1 MTPTAPINAI
11 RTARRIF
18 RIVKTLDK
26 IIKEPDAAPK
36 ASAMSTT
43 EPTGKHH
50 PMAVGPNRYAL
61 VLSTLG
67 LLGARIDDF
76 FHSRYPDPTVPPLH
90 LEPPTNT
97 PFSDDAFMASWISR
111 ASFLLILF

>member
-36 ASAMSTT
+36 ASAMSTME
-43 EPTGKHH
+43 EPVNKHH

-61 VLSTLG
+61 VLSP
-67 LLGARIDDF
+67 AWVACR
-76 FHSRYPDPTVPPLH
+76 SY
-90 LEPPTNT
+90 
-97 PFSDDAFMASWISR
+97 
-111 ASFLLILF
+111 